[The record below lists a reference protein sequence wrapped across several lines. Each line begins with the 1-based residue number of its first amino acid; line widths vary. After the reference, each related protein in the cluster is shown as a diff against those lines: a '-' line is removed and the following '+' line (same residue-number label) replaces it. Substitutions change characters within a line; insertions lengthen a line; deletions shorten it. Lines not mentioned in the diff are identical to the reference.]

1 MTAPFSSPRPAF
13 PGPAYEAPGR
23 RPSAAPAF
31 PGHPAPLEALPR
43 DAAGCAGLWRLAA
56 ALALAER
63 LDALGE
69 DGAALARAHPFL
81 AAYREAAEQA
91 APGLA
96 AARWPARLAAWE
108 RGADP
113 APPLARA
120 AGALGLSG
128 AQRLALALAA
138 LPGDDSRFAG
148 LFADLQGPAGP
159 RAPTAETLARL
170 LGMDEADAPRALTA
184 PLLAAGLLEP
194 TDPDL
199 QRAERPLRMPDALRD
214 AAQGVTLAGG
224 AGAGSDAGD
233 APRMTRPGDAPRIE
247 DLIHPRDFLARIARL
262 PAMLA
267 GERADLVILRR
278 MPGADAAEIAAALA
292 RGAGLGLLRP
302 GASAAADPVRA
313 RRAGA
318 LALLSGAA
326 LLLERDAAPSE
337 TVDLPPA
344 LPGGLPTFLGLGREG
359 GIAPDRL
366 SRAVTVEIPF
376 PGPDLRA
383 RIWRAA
389 LGDRP
394 VTDLP
399 ALRDRFQLPHGHI
412 RRLAA
417 AAAGE
422 ARLEGRDAI
431 APDDVR
437 RAARQLG
444 RQELDGLADP
454 LEARGRWD
462 DLVASPAATTL
473 LQELAAR
480 ARHREALPDR
490 LSERPGRG
498 LRALLT
504 GPSGAGKTLA
514 ARIFAAELGMDIH
527 RVDLAS
533 VVSKFVGETEKN
545 LARLLARAEA
555 LDVVL
560 LIDEGDALLAR
571 RTEVKSSNDRF
582 ANMETDFLLQRL
594 EFHQGVVLIT
604 TNLAESVDPAFQR
617 RMDAVIPFARPGAE
631 ARRRIWEL
639 HLPEGTDLP
648 PGALERLARSCAMT
662 GGQIRNAVRHAAG
675 RALEEAAPLGERH
688 LRAGVAREYQK
699 AGAMAPLPPDNAE
712 GPDPERG
719 AGGAPRARVSGFA
732 AALGRARRPAGQDGG
747 SRS

>member
-1 MTAPFSSPRPAF
+1 MTD
-13 PGPAYEAPGR
+13 
-23 RPSAAPAF
+23 
-31 PGHPAPLEALPR
+31 LPK
-43 DAAGCAGLWRLAA
+43 
-56 ALALAER
+56 
-63 LDALGE
+63 
-69 DGAALARAHPFL
+69 
-81 AAYREAAEQA
+81 
-91 APGLA
+91 
-96 AARWPARLAAWE
+96 
-108 RGADP
+108 
-113 APPLARA
+113 
-120 AGALGLSG
+120 
-128 AQRLALALAA
+128 
-138 LPGDDSRFAG
+138 
-148 LFADLQGPAGP
+148 
-159 RAPTAETLARL
+159 TET
-170 LGMDEADAPRALTA
+170 
-184 PLLAAGLLEP
+184 
-194 TDPDL
+194 
-199 QRAERPLRMPDALRD
+199 
-214 AAQGVTLAGG
+214 
-224 AGAGSDAGD
+224 
-233 APRMTRPGDAPRIE
+233 
-247 DLIHPRDFLARIARL
+247 
-262 PAMLA
+262 
-267 GERADLVILRR
+267 
-278 MPGADAAEIAAALA
+278 
-292 RGAGLGLLRP
+292 
-302 GASAAADPVRA
+302 
-313 RRAGA
+313 
-318 LALLSGAA
+318 

-617 RMDAVIPFARPGAE
+617 RMDAVIPFARPGAKLDVTCSS
-631 ARRRIWEL
+631 AGDASSL
-639 HLPEGTDLP
+639 
-648 PGALERLARSCAMT
+648 T
-662 GGQIRNAVRHAAG
+662 GGTLLRVPLEGADSKVYAVAQGPVSLALSGEEGSATLRFSVCFSMLLAVLCVCVCVCVSVSVCVCEPCAQTQACLCLSGCLAASLSRRLSPRCYFAHATAQIRAG
-675 RALEEAAPLGERH
+675 KERAP
-688 LRAGVAREYQK
+688 
-699 AGAMAPLPPDNAE
+699 
-712 GPDPERG
+712 
-719 AGGAPRARVSGFA
+719 
-732 AALGRARRPAGQDGG
+732 
-747 SRS
+747 